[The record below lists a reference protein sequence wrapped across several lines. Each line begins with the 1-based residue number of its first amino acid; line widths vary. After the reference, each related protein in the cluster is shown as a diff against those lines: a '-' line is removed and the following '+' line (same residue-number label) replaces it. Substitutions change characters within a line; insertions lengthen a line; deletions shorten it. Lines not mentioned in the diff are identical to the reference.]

1 MPHQHVREREEGRGA
16 AHVLLHVEHA
26 GFGLDVEPAGVETH
40 ALADQRD
47 LGMSRIAPADVDEP
61 RRALGGAADRVDERK
76 VFGEEVLAHDR
87 AHAGAVAARQ
97 RAGGMFEIGRAH
109 VIGRRVDE
117 VARERDAL
125 DDAGEV
131 VAIDAHRQ
139 FELDGFVFGFPI
151 AREAVAAERKR
162 QRSEARVVRRIG
174 EAVDARRQK
183 ARERARAETV
193 EVGII
198 RGFEREQDDRERAL
212 RPWQQQVPAGTRL
225 KAGGIGK
232 GTGVGVETRAQVRP
246 CRSGDERHGYGSGSL
261 PAQEEDRMNRSLCH
275 EISATTPVTPGASRP
290 GWAGFLTVL
299 LRDRHFLK
307 LSD

>member
-1 MPHQHVREREEGRGA
+1 MDREKAKLVAEKLFRDMAGAMTAGMVYVGTHTGLFRAMQGKGAMRPDDIVRASGMQPRYVEEWLKGMASAGYLA
-16 AHVLLHVEHA
+16 YDPQAQTYLLSDEHA
-26 GFGLDVEPAGVETH
+26 YF
-40 ALADQRD
+40 LASEGSDH
-47 LGMSRIAPADVDEP
+47 
-61 RRALGGAADRVDERK
+61 
-76 VFGEEVLAHDR
+76 F
-87 AHAGAVAARQ
+87 
-97 RAGGMFEIGRAH
+97 AGGMFEIGRTH

-162 QRSEARVVRRIG
+162 QRGEARVVRRIG
-174 EAVDARRQK
+174 EAVGARRQES
-183 ARERARAETV
+183 RERARAEAV
-193 EVGII
+193 EVGIV
-198 RGFEREQDDRERAL
+198 RGFDREQHARERTL
-212 RPWQQQVPAGTRL
+212 RPRQQQVPAGARL
-225 KAGGIGK
+225 KTGGIGK
-232 GTGVGVETRAQVRP
+232 STGAGIETRAQVRP

-290 GWAGFLTVL
+290 GWAGF
-299 LRDRHFLK
+299 
-307 LSD
+307 